1 VIIWIGLAG
10 VLGAL
15 LRYSLGKVVSRKL
28 GTSFPWGTWIINV
41 SGSLLLGMLYGG
53 HQAGSLP
60 DAMWVVW
67 GTGFCGA
74 YTTFST
80 FGYETL
86 TLMGQQRYA
95 RAILYVVSSVVV
107 GVLGCMAGV
116 WLTA

>member
-1 VIIWIGLAG
+1 MMIWIGLAG

-28 GTSFPWGTWIINV
+28 GTSFPWGTWMINI
-41 SGSLLLGMLYGG
+41 SGSVILGMLYGG
-53 HQAGSLP
+53 HQAGNLP
-60 DAMWVVW
+60 DEIWVVW

-86 TLMGQQRYA
+86 TLMAQQRQT
-95 RAILYVVSSVVV
+95 RAGIYVVSSVVV
-107 GVLGCMAGV
+107 GVLGCLAGV
-116 WLTA
+116 WITA

>member
-1 VIIWIGLAG
+1 MIIWIGLAG

-15 LRYSLGKVVSRKL
+15 VRYSLGKVLSGKL
-28 GTSFPWGTWIINV
+28 GTAFPWGTWVINI
-41 SGSLLLGMLYGG
+41 SGSIILGMLYGG

-86 TLMGQQRYA
+86 TLMGQQRQA
-95 RAILYVVSSVVV
+95 RAVIYVVSSVVV
-107 GVLGCMAGV
+107 GILGCLAGV